1 MLLTMKG
8 SMSWNLSV
16 PLNIGKVQ
24 KREKGI
30 PGEEQGTG
38 ASKIT
43 HENFP

>member
-1 MLLTMKG
+1 MLQTVKG

-16 PLNIGKVQ
+16 PLNTGKVQ
-24 KREKGI
+24 KGEKGI
-30 PGEEQGTG
+30 PGEGQGTG